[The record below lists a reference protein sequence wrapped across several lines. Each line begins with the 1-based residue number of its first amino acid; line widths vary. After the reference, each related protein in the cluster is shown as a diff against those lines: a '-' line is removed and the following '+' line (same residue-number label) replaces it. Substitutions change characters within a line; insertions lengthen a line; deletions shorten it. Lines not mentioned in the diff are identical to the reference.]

1 MRWCAYQAPV
11 EYDDVLMGLIKMR
24 NEARRDHWVGRRPL
38 VSRNRTGLVD
48 GSLREN
54 WRIMVVE
61 APEQE
66 LEASVGEALT
76 KAGVLEWMYYM
87 RR

>member
-1 MRWCAYQAPV
+1 M
-11 EYDDVLMGLIKMR
+11 
-24 NEARRDHWVGRRPL
+24 GRRPL

-54 WRIMVVE
+54 RRIMVVE